1 MMPWVKTK
9 LTWSISTS
17 VSTAAI
23 REREKMLGIKNS
35 VRGLCIAQS
44 VVSMVR

>member
-1 MMPWVKTK
+1 MKPWVKTK

-23 REREKMLGIKNS
+23 REREKKLRIMNS
-35 VRGLCIAQS
+35 VRGLCIAQD
-44 VVSMVR
+44 VVWMVP